1 MNAVKVEGTNK
12 AHKVFIFAL
21 STCAWCKRTKQFL
34 KDSSVEYE
42 YVDVD
47 LADGEDRKK
56 IEEEMSKVGGY
67 SYPTIVVDDKHVIR
81 GFREEAIKEA
91 LGI

>member
-1 MNAVKVEGTNK
+1 LKVVKVEGKNK
-12 AHKVFIFAL
+12 THKIFIFAL
-21 STCAWCKRTKQFL
+21 STCVWCKRTKQFL
-34 KDSSVEYE
+34 KDNNVEYE

-47 LADGEDRKK
+47 LAEGQERDEV
-56 IEEEMSKVGGY
+56 EEEMSKVGGY
-67 SYPTIVVDDKHVIR
+67 SYPTIVIDNKTVIR